1 MKLLS
6 GEQTAQTSLSLM
18 LIRANTCP
26 QGYWYV
32 MTLFRTP
39 TLSRMETPGF
49 EHKDTA
55 WNPSLENILKKEA
68 EQAEGLYWLH
78 NRSQAITARKNDW
91 LMIPS
96 IIISG
101 VNGFLIG
108 SDVPIP
114 SLALGLVS
122 ILVGT
127 LSTITT
133 YFRYSQK
140 AEGHRISALLYL
152 KIYKSVEIE
161 LAKPVDQRADAD
173 EMLKSL
179 KDQISRVVET
189 APIPDPKAIEEYR
202 AKFSHDPVSHPLV
215 ANGLSE
221 VKIYNAN
228 AEVPTLKPTVEVN

>member
-1 MKLLS
+1 
-6 GEQTAQTSLSLM
+6 
-18 LIRANTCP
+18 
-26 QGYWYV
+26 
-32 MTLFRTP
+32 
-39 TLSRMETPGF
+39 METPGF
-49 EHKDTA
+49 ERTDTT

-68 EQAEGLYWLH
+68 EQSQGLHWLH
-78 NRSQAITARKNDW
+78 NKSQAIVARKNDW

-140 AEGHRISALLYL
+140 AEGHRIASLLYL

-161 LAKPVDQRADAD
+161 LAKPVEQRADAD
-173 EMLKSL
+173 ELLKSL
-179 KDQISRVVET
+179 KDQMSRVAET
-189 APIPDPKAIEEYR
+189 APIPDPKAIEEYK
-202 AKFSHDPVSHPLV
+202 AKFAQEQVSHPLV

-221 VKIYNAN
+221 VKIYTEKAP
-228 AEVPTLKPTVEVN
+228 AQRLPERVEV

>member
-1 MKLLS
+1 
-6 GEQTAQTSLSLM
+6 
-18 LIRANTCP
+18 
-26 QGYWYV
+26 
-32 MTLFRTP
+32 
-39 TLSRMETPGF
+39 METPGF
-49 EHKDTA
+49 EQKDTT

-68 EQAEGLYWLH
+68 EQSQGLYWLH
-78 NRSQAITARKNDW
+78 NRSQAIVARKNDG

-140 AEGHRISALLYL
+140 AEGHRIASLLYL

-179 KDQISRVVET
+179 KDQMSRVAET
-189 APIPDPKAIEEYR
+189 APQPEPKAIEEYKIR
-202 AKFSHDPVSHPLV
+202 FAQDKVSHPLV

-221 VKIYNAN
+221 VKVFERNQPQPQAR
-228 AEVPTLKPTVEVN
+228 PTVEI